1 MITTLLIF
9 FALVLEYIYDP
20 ISQMKDTKVINIT
33 FERYKK
39 FIKDYL
45 DNKYYL
51 YLLFPILVIIFY
63 SLIAYILNNY
73 LHGFFAFILDLIIL
87 VYCLKPSEFNR
98 KVEEFKFSLENQEN
112 NGCSKRFNYI
122 LSNYNNKSL
131 IGNIF
136 YNSTRNIFT
145 VLFCFLLL
153 GPSGS
158 LAFIILDSYIH
169 NKEMKIDQKTKKE
182 LKNIISIIEYVP
194 IRLCTFSFAIVANYE
209 LCSKAWKSSKKEKSL
224 YDSNITLINTVG
236 IASYQELEN
245 NTEDDSEEKLIFIQ
259 SIIYRAFLSWLSLI
273 GFLIISGIF
282 I

>member
-1 MITTLLIF
+1 MITALLIF

-20 ISQMKDTKVINIT
+20 ISQMKDTKVINVT
-33 FERYKK
+33 FERYKT
-39 FIKDYL
+39 FIKVYL
-45 DNKYYL
+45 DNKYYV
-51 YLLFPILVIIFY
+51 YLLFPISIMIFY
-63 SLIAYILNNY
+63 SLLTYILNNY

-98 KVEEFKFSLENQEN
+98 KVEEFKFCLDNQEN
-112 NGCSKRFNYI
+112 NETSERFNYV
-122 LSNYNNKSL
+122 LSNYNNKNL
-131 IGNIF
+131 IENIF

-153 GPSGS
+153 GSSGS

-182 LKNIISIIEYVP
+182 LKNIISIIEYIP
-194 IRLCTFSFAIVANYE
+194 IRLCTFAFAVVANYE
-209 LCSKAWKSSKKEKSL
+209 LCSKVWKSPKKEKSL
-224 YDSNITLINTVG
+224 YDSNISLINAVG
-236 IASYQELEN
+236 IASYQELGN
-245 NTEDDSEEKLIFIQ
+245 DTKDDNEEKLTFIQ

-282 I
+282 V

>member
-1 MITTLLIF
+1 MITALLIF

-20 ISQMKDTKVINIT
+20 ISQMKDTKVINVT
-33 FERYKK
+33 FERYKT
-39 FIKDYL
+39 FIKGYL
-45 DNKYYL
+45 DNKYYV
-51 YLLFPILVIIFY
+51 YLLFPISIMIFY
-63 SLIAYILNNY
+63 SLLTYILNNY

-98 KVEEFKFSLENQEN
+98 KVEEFKFSLDNQEN
-112 NGCSKRFNYI
+112 NETSERFNYV
-122 LSNYNNKSL
+122 LSNYNNKNL
-131 IGNIF
+131 IENIF

-153 GPSGS
+153 GSSGS

-182 LKNIISIIEYVP
+182 LKNIISIIEYIP
-194 IRLCTFSFAIVANYE
+194 IRLCTFAFAVVANYE
-209 LCSKAWKSSKKEKSL
+209 LCSKVWKSPKKEKSL
-224 YDSNITLINTVG
+224 YDSNISLINAVG
-236 IASYQELEN
+236 IASYQELGN
-245 NTEDDSEEKLIFIQ
+245 DTKDDNEEKLTFIQ

-282 I
+282 V

>member
-20 ISQMKDTKVINIT
+20 ISQMKDIRVINIT
-33 FERYKK
+33 FERYRT
-39 FIKDYL
+39 FVKDYL

-224 YDSNITLINTVG
+224 YDSSIALINTVG
-236 IASYQELEN
+236 IASYQKLEN

>member
-20 ISQMKDTKVINIT
+20 ISQMKDTRVINIT
-33 FERYKK
+33 FERYRT
-39 FIKDYL
+39 FAKDYL

-98 KVEEFKFSLENQEN
+98 KVEEFKFSVVNQEN
-112 NGCSKRFNYI
+112 NGCSKRFNYV
-122 LSNYNNKSL
+122 LSNYDNKSL

-158 LAFIILDSYIH
+158 LAFVILDSYIH
-169 NKEMKIDQKTKKE
+169 NKEIKIDQKTKKE

-194 IRLCTFSFAIVANYE
+194 IRLCTFAFAIVANYE

-224 YDSNITLINTVG
+224 YDSNIALINTVG
-236 IASYQELEN
+236 IASYQKLEN